1 MDKQNNKLN
10 FTLKVFV
17 DSKAV
22 ERLETHSKRRLHNKI
37 RTIKWQ
43 SGHSRVYLRVNYGKH
58 LSSKNKIESFW
69 NDGDYYNQKD
79 LCQALEAFTE

>member
-1 MDKQNNKLN
+1 MDKQNNRLN

-17 DSKAV
+17 DGKVV
-22 ERLETHSKRRLHNKI
+22 ERLETHSTRRLYNKI

-43 SGHSRVYLRVNYGKH
+43 SEHSRVYLRVNYGKH
-58 LSSKNKIESFW
+58 LSARNKIESFW